1 MRELRNKKHEN
12 LRRFVGFHDVYTIPR
27 HPTHGGFRVSPKIRK
42 QIEQRKREIARR
54 LDKNDNRGCDQPI
67 MTASNIHYEIAD
79 RTRATVHG
87 GIGAMHLLARRLGL
101 AEMIDS
107 HLGLL
112 KIHLPYHD
120 SDHVLNIAYN
130 LLAGGTCLEHLE
142 LLRSDRAYLDALG
155 ARRVP
160 DPTTAG
166 DFCRRFDE
174 VAILR
179 LQTIF
184 NRIRRKVWAEQP
196 RSFFHE
202 AVIEGDGTMV
212 ETTGECKEGMDINYK
227 GQWGYHALV
236 LSLANTGEPLF
247 VVNRSGNRPSHEQAA
262 WYFDCSI
269 ELCRKAGFRNIRLR
283 GDTDFTQTE
292 HLDRWDEDRVK
303 FVFGIDAT
311 PTLYSLAEA
320 LPLTAWKT
328 LVRPSKHKVKTAPRK
343 RPQNVKQR
351 VVEEREFED
360 IRLVK
365 EHVAEFSYRP
375 VKCKKEYRVV
385 VVWKDLEIYKGQK
398 KLLDTDRCFF
408 YISNDRKK
416 SNEGIVFDANNR
428 CNQENLLGQLKSGVR
443 SLTAPVDSLLSNG
456 AYMVMGSLA
465 WSLKAWSALVLPEN
479 GRWQEKH
486 REEKSKLLRMEFATF
501 RQAMMNIPAQ
511 ITRTA
516 GKIIHRL
523 LSWNPWQHVFFRLLD
538 QLSKPLKC

>member
-1 MRELRNKKHEN
+1 M
-12 LRRFVGFHDVYTIPR
+12 
-27 HPTHGGFRVSPKIRK
+27 
-42 QIEQRKREIARR
+42 
-54 LDKNDNRGCDQPI
+54 
-67 MTASNIHYEIAD
+67 
-79 RTRATVHG
+79 
-87 GIGAMHLLARRLGL
+87 
-101 AEMIDS
+101 
-107 HLGLL
+107 L

-184 NRIRRKVWAEQP
+184 NRIRGKVWAEQP
-196 RSFFHE
+196 KAFFHE
-202 AVIEGDGTMV
+202 AVIEADGTMV

-247 VVNRSGNRPSHEQAA
+247 VVNRAATGPAMSRPPGISTAPSSCAARQAFGESA
-262 WYFDCSI
+262 C
-269 ELCRKAGFRNIRLR
+269 AATPTLR
-283 GDTDFTQTE
+283 RASTWTGGMRIGVT
-292 HLDRWDEDRVK
+292 

-328 LVRPSKHKVKTAPRK
+328 LVRPCKHKVKTAPRK

-408 YISNDRKK
+408 YISNDRQK
-416 SNEGIVFDANNR
+416 SSEGIVFDACAPQCQR
-428 CNQENLLGQLKSGVR
+428 PLQSGESAGATQERRPLVDRSGGQPALELGLYGHGLAGLEPEGLVGAGVAGERPLAGEASRGEVQAAADGVCHVSSGDDEPSGSDHSHWPEDR
-443 SLTAPVDSLLSNG
+443 LSLVVVEP
-456 AYMVMGSLA
+456 LA
-465 WSLKAWSALVLPEN
+465 TCVLPAVGPIE
-479 GRWQEKH
+479 QTVKVL
-486 REEKSKLLRMEFATF
+486 STF
-501 RQAMMNIPAQ
+501 P
-511 ITRTA
+511 
-516 GKIIHRL
+516 
-523 LSWNPWQHVFFRLLD
+523 
-538 QLSKPLKC
+538 